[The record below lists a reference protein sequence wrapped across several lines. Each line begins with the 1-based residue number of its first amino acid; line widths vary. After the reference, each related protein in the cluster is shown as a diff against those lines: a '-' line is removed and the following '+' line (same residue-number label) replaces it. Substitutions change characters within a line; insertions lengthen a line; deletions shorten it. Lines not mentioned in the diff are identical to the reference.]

1 MKGHRL
7 ILLFLYKLP
16 LMKSTRA
23 LAVVLSVFL
32 SGIASAQY
40 YNTGQDP
47 ASLKWMQIK
56 TDRFTLIYPKTYGDA
71 GIDFARSLDNAWSQL
86 SQRYPVKKFR
96 IPVVIHNH
104 TTGSNGYV
112 AWAPDRMEIYPTPEQ
127 NSIPLDANTQ
137 LAIHELTHVM
147 QMESINSGFTKAM
160 SVISGQQ
167 FTGVVAGLL
176 PLWHLEGD
184 AVFSESVLTG
194 SGRGRTASFQKQL
207 KAMIIEK
214 GNVFSYDKS
223 VNGSFRDFVPDHYKY
238 GYQMMAW
245 SYSKYDQQMWRKALN
260 LTGNAPFLINPV
272 NLSLRKSAS
281 LTKNRLFKETFD
293 SLSTAWTKDDSKSGS
308 LIYTVMNPSKG
319 EKFINY
325 YSPVLA
331 GNDDI
336 IAVKTSLS
344 DPPSLVLIRSS
355 DKSEKR
361 IHIPGNIYPYYISY
375 GNGRLVWVETHSD
388 PRWENREWSD
398 IIVMDV
404 DNDQTHRLTRKSR
417 YMSASISPDGSLIA
431 AVENRTDNR
440 TILNI
445 LDAVSGDRLHSA
457 DSPGNAALQRPQ
469 WDPSGAF
476 LTVIHLTEQGEGIL
490 RFSLEDKT
498 WQTLIETG
506 TDDIQSSFLRN
517 DSLFYVSS
525 LNGTENIYLRKPDG
539 TVTPLTRSRFGATDL
554 SLNGS
559 LMLFAD
565 YTSSGNNISSIRI
578 PEATA
583 TGPVVKSP
591 DSYLI
596 NRFKAQKPPAEDAS
610 GNAYFP
616 SPYRKW
622 KNLFRFHSWM
632 PFYADI
638 DEIQD
643 DLSAV
648 APGFTLMTQNNLSS
662 LISTFGYEYTGQRHK
677 FHSKISWMGWYP
689 MFETGIE
696 YGNPVYVEKFREDV
710 ADPEILSD
718 GYSWT
723 SKIYLPLTFRGGT
736 FTKQLYLSASSSI
749 KNDYIWLHDK
759 GTWDNL
765 QNQLTGRIYFS
776 NYRRQALRDIYP
788 RLAQTI
794 DLSYSDYPFD
804 SRIYGDIMS
813 GKVSLYFPGAL
824 KNHGFR
830 LRLEAEKQ
838 NPEKYVLGNRI
849 SFARGYIGARKP
861 DNGRWYDNIISQELM
876 TGSIDYFMPVA
887 YPDFRLGGIMYMT
900 RIRSDLFYDWSSGKD
915 SYVFISEL
923 NDVGR
928 RMITMENH
936 EYRETFESFGLQ
948 LMADF
953 YLFRIPFMISSG
965 VEASWRAIGE
975 TPYLKMLFGV
985 DIFGMNI
992 GKWKGLSGSRL

>member
-431 AVENRTDNR
+431 AIENRTDNR
-440 TILNI
+440 NTLNI

-469 WDPSGAF
+469 WDPSGAS

-965 VEASWRAIGE
+965 VEASGRAIGE

>member
-431 AVENRTDNR
+431 AIENRTDNR
-440 TILNI
+440 NTLNI

-861 DNGRWYDNIISQELM
+861 DNDPWYDNIISQELM

>member
-319 EKFINY
+319 KKFINY

-431 AVENRTDNR
+431 AIENRTDNR
-440 TILNI
+440 NTLNI

-759 GTWDNL
+759 DTWDNL

-900 RIRSDLFYDWSSGKD
+900 RIRSDLFYDRSSGKD

>member
-1 MKGHRL
+1 MKLNR
-7 ILLFLYKLP
+7 ILTFI
-16 LMKSTRA
+16 
-23 LAVVLSVFL
+23 LSVFL

-86 SQRYPVKKFR
+86 SHLYPVKKFR

-147 QMESINSGFTKAM
+147 QMESLNKGFTKAM

-194 SGRGRTASFQKQL
+194 SGRGRTSSFQKQL
-207 KAMIIEK
+207 KALMIEK

-223 VNGSFRDFVPDHYKY
+223 VNGSFRDFVPDHYQY

-245 SYSKYDQQMWRKALN
+245 SYSKYDPQMWKKALS

-281 LTKNRLFKETFD
+281 LTKKRLFNETFD
-293 SLSTAWTKDDSKSGS
+293 SLRTVWTKDDGRSSS
-308 LIYTVMNPSKG
+308 LSYTVLNPSKG
-319 EKFINY
+319 KKFINY
-325 YSPVLA
+325 HSPVLA
-331 GNDDI
+331 GNDEI
-336 IAVKTSLS
+336 IAVKTSLY
-344 DPPSLVLIRSS
+344 DPPSFVLIRPS
-355 DKSEKR
+355 DNSEKR
-361 IHIPGNIYPYYISY
+361 IHIPGHIYPYYISY

-398 IIVMDV
+398 IMVMDV
-404 DNDQTHRLTRKSR
+404 RNGQTRRLTRKTR
-417 YMSASISPDGSLIA
+417 YMSAAVSPDGSLVA
-431 AVENRTDNR
+431 AVETRTDNR
-440 TILNI
+440 NTLNI
-445 LDAVSGDRLHSA
+445 LDAASGDKLHSVV
-457 DSPGNAALQRPQ
+457 SPGNAALQRPQ
-469 WDPSGAF
+469 WDASGAF
-476 LTVIHLTEQGEGIL
+476 LTVIHLTAQGEGIL
-490 RFSLEDKT
+490 RFSLEDNT

-525 LNGTENIYLRKPDG
+525 LNGTENLYLMKPDG

-554 SLNGS
+554 NLRGS
-559 LMLFAD
+559 KMLFSD
-565 YTSSGNNISSIRI
+565 YTSSGNNISSLRI
-578 PEATA
+578 PETTE
-583 TGPVVKSP
+583 TGLIVNSS

-596 NRFKAQKPPAEDAS
+596 NRFEAQKPPAENAS
-610 GNAYFP
+610 GNVYFP

-638 DEIQD
+638 DEIRD

-662 LISTFGYEYTGQRHK
+662 LISTFGYEYTDQRHK

-689 MFETGIE
+689 MFESGIE
-696 YGNPVYVEKFREDV
+696 YGNPVYVEKFSEDV
-710 ADPEILSD
+710 ADPDILSD
-718 GYSWT
+718 GYSWNN
-723 SKIYLPLTFRGGT
+723 KIYLPLVFRGGT

-749 KNDYIWLHDK
+749 KNDYIYLRDK
-759 GTWDNL
+759 ETYDNL

-776 NYRRQALRDIYP
+776 NYRRQAIRDIYP
-788 RLAQTI
+788 RFAQTI
-794 DLSYSDYPFD
+794 ELSYSDYPFD
-804 SRIYGDIMS
+804 SDIYGDIMS
-813 GKVSLYFPGAL
+813 GKVSLYFPGVL

-830 LRLEAEKQ
+830 LRIEAEKQ
-838 NPEKYVLGNRI
+838 NPEKYILGNRI

-861 DNGRWYDNIISQELM
+861 DLNVWYDNIISQELQ
-876 TGSIDYFMPVA
+876 TGSIDYYMPLA
-887 YPDFRLGGIMYMT
+887 YPDFRLGSIMYMT
-900 RIRSDLFYDWSSGKD
+900 RIRSDLFYDRSVGKD
-915 SYVFISEL
+915 SYIFISDL
-923 NDVGR
+923 NDEGR
-928 RMITMENH
+928 RVITMENH
-936 EYRETFESFGLQ
+936 DYSETFESFGVQ

-992 GKWKGLSGSRL
+992 RKGKGLSGNKL

>member
-1 MKGHRL
+1 MKL
-7 ILLFLYKLP
+7 
-16 LMKSTRA
+16 SRA
-23 LAVVLSVFL
+23 LAFIVSVFL

-47 ASLKWMQIK
+47 AALKWMQIK
-56 TDRFTLIYPKTYGDA
+56 TDRFTLIYPETYGDA
-71 GIDFARSLDNAWSQL
+71 GIDFARSLDKAWSQL
-86 SQRYPVKKFR
+86 SHLYPVKKFR

-147 QMESINSGFTKAM
+147 QMESLNKGFTKVM

-184 AVFSESVLTG
+184 AVFSESALTG

-207 KAMIIEK
+207 KALMIER

-223 VNGSFRDFVPDHYKY
+223 VNGSFRDFVPDYYQY

-245 SYSKYDQQMWRKALN
+245 SYSKYDQQMWQKALR

-281 LTKNRLFKETFD
+281 LTKNRLFNETFD
-293 SLSTAWTKDDSKSGS
+293 SLRTAWTKDNARSAS
-308 LIYTVMNPSKG
+308 LNYTVLNPSKG
-319 EKFINY
+319 KKFINY
-325 YSPVLA
+325 HSPVLVS
-331 GNDDI
+331 NDEI

-344 DPPSLVLIRSS
+344 DPPSFVLIRPS
-355 DKSEKR
+355 DNSEKR

-375 GNGRLVWVETHSD
+375 GNDRLVWVETHSD

-398 IIVMDV
+398 IMVMDLH
-404 DNDQTHRLTRKSR
+404 NDQTRRLTGKSR
-417 YMSASISPDGSLIA
+417 YMSASISPDGSLVA

-440 TILNI
+440 NTLNF
-445 LDAVSGDRLHSA
+445 LDAVSGDKLHSVV
-457 DSPGNAALQRPQ
+457 SPGNAALQRPQ
-469 WDPSGAF
+469 WDASGAF

-490 RFSLEDKT
+490 RFSLEENA
-498 WQTLIETG
+498 WQTLIEPG
-506 TDDIQSSFLRN
+506 TNDIQSSFLRN

-539 TVTPLTRSRFGATDL
+539 TVTALTRSTFGATDI
-554 SLNGS
+554 SINGS
-559 LMLFAD
+559 KMLFSD
-565 YTSSGNNISSIRI
+565 YSSSGNNISILRI
-578 PEATA
+578 PQTIE
-583 TGPVVKSP
+583 TGMIFNSP

-596 NRFKAQKPPAEDAS
+596 NRFKLQKPPAENAS
-610 GNAYFP
+610 GNVYFP

-662 LISTFGYEYTGQRHK
+662 LISTFGYEYTDQRHK

-689 MFETGIE
+689 MFESGIE
-696 YGNPVYVEKFREDV
+696 YGNPVYVEKFSEDV
-710 ADPEILSD
+710 SDPDILSD
-718 GYSWT
+718 GYSWNN
-723 SKIYLPLTFRGGT
+723 KIYLPLAFRGGT

-749 KNDYIWLHDK
+749 KNDYIYLRDK
-759 GTWDNL
+759 DTWDNL

-776 NYRRQALRDIYP
+776 NYRRQAIRDIYP
-788 RLAQTI
+788 RFAQTI

-804 SRIYGDIMS
+804 SDIYGDIMS
-813 GKVSLYFPGAL
+813 GKVSLYFPGGL

-830 LRLEAEKQ
+830 LRFEAEKQ
-838 NPEKYVLGNRI
+838 NPGKYILGNRI

-861 DNGRWYDNIISQELM
+861 YLDKWYDNIISRELR
-876 TGSIDYFMPVA
+876 TGSIDYFMPIA
-887 YPDFRLGGIMYMT
+887 YPDFRMGGIMYMT
-900 RIRSDLFYDWSSGKD
+900 RIRSDIFYDQSVGKD
-915 SYVFISEL
+915 SYIFISDL
-923 NDVGR
+923 NEEGR
-928 RMITMENH
+928 RVLTMENH
-936 EYRETFESFGLQ
+936 DYSETFRSFGVQ

-975 TPYLKMLFGV
+975 TPYLKMLFGI

-992 GKWKGLSGSRL
+992 GKNKGLSGYKL

>member
-207 KAMIIEK
+207 KEMIIEK

-431 AVENRTDNR
+431 AIENRTDNR
-440 TILNI
+440 NTLNI

-861 DNGRWYDNIISQELM
+861 DNDPWYDNIISQELM

>member
-361 IHIPGNIYPYYISY
+361 IHIPGNIYPYYISC

-431 AVENRTDNR
+431 AIENRTDNR
-440 TILNI
+440 NTLNI

-861 DNGRWYDNIISQELM
+861 DNDPWYDNIISQELM